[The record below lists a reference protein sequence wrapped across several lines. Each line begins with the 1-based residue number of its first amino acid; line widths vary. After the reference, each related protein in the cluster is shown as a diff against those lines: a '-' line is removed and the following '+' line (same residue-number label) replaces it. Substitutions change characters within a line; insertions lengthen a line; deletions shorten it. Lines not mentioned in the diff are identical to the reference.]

1 MITKIGASLLR
12 RTKTARFFT
21 PDRGFDG
28 ASPPRCSHEKER
40 PHAWP
45 DTCVRLPDRH
55 SSQDRRMLLRNDVL
69 EYSLPTPESVGKLR
83 TVRIL
88 WIDDCQAIAWTIA
101 LHARSAQP
109 EMVALRTLVEDVL
122 AHRARLLLIDPYA
135 AAPAAAALPEKY
147 LQVRARG
154 WEVVS
159 ALAKVEPAI
168 YQPRQRGEM
177 VRQYSARHGISHPTI
192 YRYLRR
198 YWERGQ
204 TFDALLPDYANSG
217 GRGKTRG
224 ASVGVKRGRPR
235 KSAAHPGLNADPGI
249 RATFRAAVARY
260 AATTPGFRGA
270 RPTAR

>member
-1 MITKIGASLLR
+1 
-12 RTKTARFFT
+12 
-21 PDRGFDG
+21 
-28 ASPPRCSHEKER
+28 
-40 PHAWP
+40 
-45 DTCVRLPDRH
+45 
-55 SSQDRRMLLRNDVL
+55 MLLRNDVL
-69 EYSLPTPESVGKLR
+69 EYSLPAPKAVAGLR

-88 WIDDCQAIAWTIA
+88 WIDDGQAVAWTIA
-101 LHARSAQP
+101 LQAKSAQP
-109 EMVALRTLVEDVL
+109 EMVAVRTLVEDVL
-122 AHRARLLLIDPYA
+122 ANRARLLLIDPYE
-135 AAPAAAALPEKY
+135 AAPAAASLPEKY

-159 ALAKVEPAI
+159 ALATVEPAI

-177 VRQYSARHGISHPTI
+177 VRQYSARHGVSAPTI

-224 ASVGVKRGRPR
+224 ASAGVKRGRPR
-235 KSAAHPGLNADPGI
+235 KSAAHPGLNADPAI

-260 AATTPGFRGA
+260 AATHTEFSRRAAYRQMIEDFFPDRHA
-270 RPTAR
+270 DLLPTFGQFNYWIERDPPYNGG